1 MAKEKR
7 NLLIIAMAI
16 LVMAL
21 LAAVTLSTGI
31 ANAAVVETSASD
43 SEIGEEFAEAI
54 DTEDTLSYSISED
67 GKQCEIQMGET
78 CFTVS
83 QPYTIAEPT
92 RPGYRFEGWYADAD
106 YTDRVTEID
115 SAASGT
121 LFAKWVEKPLA
132 EMYDAASD
140 TYDVYT
146 YSQLDAIRT
155 LKTYSGQH
163 AAYVINKNIALRS
176 TIVAPSDT
184 VWEPIEYSFNGTFQG
199 NNYLIHGLKIHVT
212 KAGNHGLFENIGESG
227 KIYNTYFSAVT
238 ITSDIA
244 ANATPVNV
252 GVIAGVSVGLISECH
267 LLSVSS
273 LDVDC
278 YKANL
283 GGFVGMMYS
292 YGSIKNSKTYEGVT
306 IEGNGNVGGF
316 VGIATGCATVTNCT
330 NGAEVRYWYKSEN
343 GTAGGIAGKTTAN
356 TAINSCT
363 NEGLIKYSGNWGIN
377 SNKRPCMGQIIGWQ
391 LGGNFA
397 NCHCEG
403 TTNYSN
409 LTGSQDDYCSA
420 TYVGRTPS
428 Q

>member
-16 LVMAL
+16 LVMSL
-21 LAAVTLSTGI
+21 LAAVTLSTGT
-31 ANAAVVETSASD
+31 ANAAVVETSAGE
-43 SEIGEEFAEAI
+43 SEIGEEFTEAI
-54 DTEDTLSYSISED
+54 DTGYTLSYSICED
-67 GKQCEIQMGET
+67 GKQCEIQLGET

-92 RPGYRFEGWYADAD
+92 RPGYRFEGWYSDED

-132 EMYDAASD
+132 EMYDAVTD

-184 VWEPIEYSFNGTFQG
+184 TWVPILDTFIGTFQG
-199 NNYLIHGLKIHVT
+199 NNYSIHGLKIHVT
-212 KAGNHGLFENIGESG
+212 QTGNYGLFENIGESG

-238 ITSDIA
+238 ITSDIPA
-244 ANATPVNV
+244 DTSFINV
-252 GVIAGVSVGLISECH
+252 GAIAGVSVGLISGCH
-267 LLSVSS
+267 LLSSSS
-273 LDVDC
+273 LEVN
-278 YKANL
+278 YNKANL
-283 GGFVGMMYS
+283 GGFVGVLRG
-292 YGSIKNSKTYEGVT
+292 YGSIKNCTTSAGVT